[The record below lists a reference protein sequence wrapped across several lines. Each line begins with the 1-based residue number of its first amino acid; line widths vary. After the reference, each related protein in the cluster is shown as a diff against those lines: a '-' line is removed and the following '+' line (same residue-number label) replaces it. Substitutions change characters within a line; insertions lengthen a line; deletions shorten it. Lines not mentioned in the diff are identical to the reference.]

1 MHYSTQHVSSIIAAH
16 LQHYNR
22 TDQPISLLFLTIVII
37 SFQLYSAE
45 HALQQYTTR
54 PFLTM
59 ATDHNN
65 NISTNNTY
73 ENQFNLTL
81 GLE

>member
-1 MHYSTQHVSSIIAAH
+1 MHYSTRHFSSIIAAH

-45 HALQQYTTR
+45 LALQQRVNMLAVSRVVEGEGVTVTITEDVSE
-54 PFLTM
+54 L
-59 ATDHNN
+59 
-65 NISTNNTY
+65 
-73 ENQFNLTL
+73 L
-81 GLE
+81 